1 MGTFAKSCFVQCVPQ
16 QEAVWEQSTLEER
29 LATGCRP
36 PSNDSQLQLILVVY
50 STIVCCRRHSTLK
63 LSTTMDT
70 SLTLNNGTKMPL
82 LGLGTWKSKPD
93 QVKTA
98 VEHALR

>member
-1 MGTFAKSCFVQCVPQ
+1 M
-16 QEAVWEQSTLEER
+16 
-29 LATGCRP
+29 
-36 PSNDSQLQLILVVY
+36 
-50 STIVCCRRHSTLK
+50 K

-93 QVKTA
+93 QVKAA